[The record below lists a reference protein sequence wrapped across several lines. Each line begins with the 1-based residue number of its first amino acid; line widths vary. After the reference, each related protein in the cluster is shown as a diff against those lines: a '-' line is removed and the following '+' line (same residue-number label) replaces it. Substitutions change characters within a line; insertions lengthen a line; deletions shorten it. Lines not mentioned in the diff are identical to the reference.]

1 MHRASHPQLHRESIE
16 LIRKLALTSILTLI
30 APGSA
35 GQVVVGLLLAF
46 FMLMASMARR
56 PYAEDSLNVINVM
69 VQSNLFFYLLVALLL
84 KVNLDGTGSSTFFS
98 GIVGA
103 LSLMPLVLPIAIKMY
118 VSFAGN
124 NMEMKEM
131 MKSGTMTAE

>member
-1 MHRASHPQLHRESIE
+1 MRREVVE
-16 LIRKLALTSILTLI
+16 LIRKLMLTSILALI

-35 GQVVVGLLLAF
+35 GQVVAGLLIAF
-46 FMLMASMARR
+46 VMLFINVKMK
-56 PYAEDSLNVINVM
+56 PYASGMLNFVSVIS
-69 VQSNLFFYLLVALLL
+69 QTNLFCFLLVALLL